1 MVVLAA
7 LLSLLVR
14 GVMGVQLHA
23 GDQLNENSF
32 DSSIQHGLWF
42 IECYS
47 PFCPHCK
54 HFAPTWIEL
63 VDKMKPRQLDG
74 LNMGQ
79 VDCIAQG
86 DLCIRLDVDYYP
98 QMKLYEDGKFI
109 ESYNG
114 DKKVEA
120 IAAYLEQKTEAY
132 RSTHHQQQQ
141 QQQYTDPA
149 APATPA
155 PVQGTPSSADDGK
168 THSASSTP
176 PDTTHT
182 TTEQP
187 GAHPHQTL
195 EHPSV
200 SPKKPTTTATPTG
213 PASTHNPTGSV
224 VTLDKHN
231 WHAYTNPPSNPLP
244 IFIQFQTA
252 WCKECRTLAPVWDQV
267 AHLLAKDGNVAVLD
281 CEAPENADICR
292 AEHAVQFPSF
302 VMYHDGTKVA
312 YSGPKE
318 ASSMVEFARKT
329 IATPGSLEISVR
341 EFEDTLQK
349 KRVFFLLLHSSRTPL
364 WIIKAVETVGKGFQ
378 GSAVILKSDSQTLY
392 DRQELSN
399 MKAYMLVFKESE
411 PRAWAKLELEEDA
424 GTGTGTVGAGERQQ
438 KLGTAIRHW
447 MSVHSIGIQAEL
459 GPHNLHRLF
468 NSGARKLVVLS
479 CLSGIVTSTASNNR
493 TSSVPAVDHSNPKA
507 LLLRDEIRLWARQWR
522 LSQIARAVDI
532 PIDWVW
538 VNSEVWAEWLYD
550 SYGITLPPPSAE
562 DPTKSSSIIIV
573 DPQHHVFYLR
583 QENGRPIAF
592 LPASVF
598 QTLLAIEM
606 NKLQGSLQGSLA
618 SRIAWRVQRLKHS
631 LRMVTEPQ
639 WILFWMVVVGVA
651 GWWYKRRAGRS
662 GGGYGGLSSSMPAT
676 ASSSSS
682 DPKPAFATVFG
693 LASNVP
699 LKAD

>member
-1 MVVLAA
+1 
-7 LLSLLVR
+7 
-14 GVMGVQLHA
+14 MGVQLHA

-63 VDKMKPRQLDG
+63 VDKMKTAATRRLEHGPGG
-74 LNMGQ
+74 LHRPGR
-79 VDCIAQG
+79 
-86 DLCIRLDVDYYP
+86 LCIRLDVDYYP

-155 PVQGTPSSADDGK
+155 PQSSSHLHPVPDRLVQ
-168 THSASSTP
+168 
-176 PDTTHT
+176 
-182 TTEQP
+182 
-187 GAHPHQTL
+187 
-195 EHPSV
+195 
-200 SPKKPTTTATPTG
+200 
-213 PASTHNPTGSV
+213 
-224 VTLDKHN
+224 
-231 WHAYTNPPSNPLP
+231 
-244 IFIQFQTA
+244 
-252 WCKECRTLAPVWDQV
+252 ECRTLAPVWDQV

-479 CLSGIVTSTASNNR
+479 CLSGIVPSTASNNR